1 MRFGL
6 ARERIAAVGRA
17 VCLAPPSP
25 PSWFYVSTS
34 FANPRRCSLAA
45 PFLAADNLDRS
56 RLETTNIFD
65 SACSR
70 SFRSSVL
77 QHRQHRCR
85 SRLAKRSRGFSRAVR
100 GPSTDIDESMKPA
113 DVVAAATRAAAW
125 ASGVACKP
133 RPPNSA

>member
-25 PSWFYVSTS
+25 PSWFYVSTL

-56 RLETTNIFD
+56 RLATTNLFD

-85 SRLAKRSRGFSRAVR
+85 SRLAKRSRGFFAGGSRSIDGYRRVDEAGGR
-100 GPSTDIDESMKPA
+100 GGGSDA
-113 DVVAAATRAAAW
+113 RG
-125 ASGVACKP
+125 GVGK
-133 RPPNSA
+133 RRGM